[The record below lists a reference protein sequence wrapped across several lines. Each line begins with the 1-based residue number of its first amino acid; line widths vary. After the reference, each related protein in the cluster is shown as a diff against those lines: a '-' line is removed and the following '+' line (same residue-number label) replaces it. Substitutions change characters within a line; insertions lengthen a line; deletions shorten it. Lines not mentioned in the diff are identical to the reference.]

1 MSTDPRLQSD
11 EPSMRQPDAPSQ
23 PERAEDLDE
32 LAEDLNDPYVGL
44 VKLLVAEWRPEGFTE
59 RQVIVEL
66 TALYW
71 RLGEIRPH
79 HVTEG
84 SNVAPGLRDAGEAQ
98 EDDGEA
104 EEDED
109 QVNAQDQERQDQ
121 ERQDALFAM
130 AMRLGWEGSPEQ
142 QVRRQRAAL
151 EDLIEKKIQ
160 QLIFLKTAKAKLRD
174 LSDQRTTVAQPNRA
188 RLPRGDYRVPV
199 EHRTNSK
206 FAASAPSDQTA
217 VNR

>member
-1 MSTDPRLQSD
+1 MSADPRLQSD
-11 EPSMRQPDAPSQ
+11 ELSMRQPDAT
-23 PERAEDLDE
+23 PEADE
-32 LAEDLNDPYVGL
+32 LAEDPKDPYVGL
-44 VKLLVAEWRPEGFTE
+44 VELLVAEWQPEGFTE

-66 TALYW
+66 AALYW
-71 RLGEIRPH
+71 KLGEIRPH

-84 SNVAPGLRDAGEAQ
+84 SKVAPGLRDAGEAQ
-98 EDDGEA
+98 ED
-104 EEDED
+104 ED
-109 QVNAQDQERQDQ
+109 QVNDQ

-151 EDLIEKKIQ
+151 EDLIEKKIR
-160 QLIFLKTAKAKLRD
+160 QLIFLQTAKRRLRD
-174 LSDQRTTVAQPNRA
+174 PSSQRTTVAQPDRA

-206 FAASAPSDQTA
+206 SEAPAPSDQTT
-217 VNR
+217 VSG

>member
-23 PERAEDLDE
+23 PERAEDPDE

-44 VKLLVAEWRPEGFTE
+44 VKLLVAEWRPDGFTE

-71 RLGEIRPH
+71 RLGEIRSH

-84 SNVAPGLRDAGEAQ
+84 SKVAPGLRDAGEAQ

-104 EEDED
+104 QEDED
-109 QVNAQDQERQDQ
+109 QVNAQEQ

-174 LSDQRTTVAQPNRA
+174 LSNQRTTVAQPNRA

-217 VNR
+217 VNS